1 MSWCTSCN
9 KSKRMKLSKLHIYPM
24 NLNNG
29 YRSNLYILKDWS
41 MLNIALLE
49 LKNNF
54 DTNLLSLLNSQ
65 VHTKYMLMSLNK
77 LRS

>member
-1 MSWCTSCN
+1 
-9 KSKRMKLSKLHIYPM
+9 MKLSKLHIYPM
-24 NLNNG
+24 NLNNE
-29 YRSNLYILKDWS
+29 YRSNLYTLKDLS

-54 DTNLLSLLNSQ
+54 GTNLLSLLNSPA
-65 VHTKYMLMSLNK
+65 HTKYMLMSLNK